1 MPRPTKLT
9 ADTQAQIVKAIRAGA
24 TYKDAAE
31 SAGVAY
37 ITFNGW
43 MQRGERGHKHD
54 QLYVEFSNAVTQ
66 AQAEVKIKF
75 TAVLTRAAQEGD
87 WRAALEYLRRRDPD
101 NWSERRQIEHS
112 GSIDTPITIVKE
124 NRNAG

>member
-1 MPRPTKLT
+1 MSRPTKLT
-9 ADTQAQIVKAIRAGA
+9 PDTQAQIVKAIRAGA

-43 MQRGERGHKHD
+43 MQRGERGHKSD
-54 QLYVEFSNAVTQ
+54 QLYVEFSNAVTK
-66 AQAEVKIKF
+66 AQADVKIGF
-75 TAVLTRAAQEGD
+75 TAVLTKAAQDGD

-101 NWSERRQIEHS
+101 NWSDRRQIEHS
-112 GSIDTPITIVKE
+112 GDMSIKLSWGD
-124 NRNAG
+124 NADD

>member
-9 ADTQAQIVKAIRAGA
+9 PDTQAQIVKAIRAGA

-43 MQRGERGHKHD
+43 MQRGDRGHKND
-54 QLYVEFSNAVTQ
+54 QLYVEFANAVTK
-66 AQAEVKIKF
+66 AQADVKIGF
-75 TAVLTRAAQEGD
+75 TAVLTKAAQDGD

-101 NWSERRQIEHS
+101 NWSDRRQIEHS
-112 GSIDTPITIVKE
+112 GTDGGVIRITV
-124 NRNAG
+124 NNDRD